1 MTAGDRRRAG
11 ARVRAASAWARSHP
25 GMVLLLATPVVVFG
39 VSQLFGR
46 VFVDGDNLLQNL
58 PLRVLVG
65 SDLRHGVLPLWN
77 PYLSSGTPL
86 LAGFN
91 AGAAYPATWLMA
103 LLPTFTAWTIGQALV
118 YDVAVAGMYLF
129 LRRQTIGPTAAT
141 FGAATFA
148 FAGFMTAQMVHIDLI
163 EGAAWLPWM
172 ALAVHG
178 LTDPVGHDD
187 PPDRHPP
194 DRHSSDWPPRSAGHR
209 TRGWIALL
217 AVSVGLSILT
227 GGAES
232 IIDSGVLVAV
242 YGVGRLVTM
251 GCFDREH
258 RRALVSSVL
267 SIAAGVAGSLA
278 LGAAQWLPGAAFSS
292 HSQRSVA
299 TFSFFTSGSLP
310 ARLLTLLASP
320 FVLGTN
326 QAQPGYYAGPYNF
339 EEVSS
344 YMGILALI
352 AACSLFLRKWRTRPE
367 ARHWWVWYV
376 IMAVGLLSA
385 LGGQTPFGHLLFLVP
400 EIRSERLLSRNLL
413 LVDFSLAVLLGWW
426 AHLLLGDHRKAG
438 ATVYRSIA
446 SRWRHGRR
454 SELAVTCA
462 PLALITAVCVFLW
475 AGGPLLYRFL
485 QIQFAVDSGARHR
498 VAVLVTVGVL
508 IAAAA
513 TWTVLSEARLTA
525 RQLRW
530 LLAGILAVDLIV
542 FNVFV
547 IRSPITETATRPQA
561 ATAGTLRSLVG
572 DGRFIIY
579 DPDQFDTGQLYAL
592 GQTDLNVYDGLPSG
606 QGYTALTD
614 GDYYDATGAHYQE
627 DLDPAT
633 LAGTTWDDLNA
644 TTLLSLPGYFVTPVD
659 PTSPTDVPFPPHPA
673 VYNSAPVPRVDS
685 YRLATGESHRWYFG
699 GVLTV
704 DSVTVP
710 VLDGS
715 PADLRVGLV
724 TTSGGVRWLPTTTTT
739 DTGAGG
745 HRSLEARLPRPTQA
759 GGVIV
764 ESTGPGRPEVG
775 VPIVDT
781 AEAGTVALDGRMQ
794 FGVTS
799 PHWVFT
805 GTLGPFGVFHNSR
818 ARGWAQVRAPTGGA
832 PPTGST
838 VTAEA
843 TGEDGRQQITV
854 HTTGP
859 AVLVRSE
866 TWSAG
871 WRATVQSLGS
881 DKPGPEPASVVAT
894 GVLQAVALP
903 NPGDY
908 LVTFTYSST
917 PAVVGLLVSGA
928 ATAALGVWACV
939 DCLGAIRRRRRRMA
953 APSPEVSPD

>member
-1 MTAGDRRRAG
+1 MTARDRRRTAAPVAA
-11 ARVRAASAWARSHP
+11 ARAWARSHP
-25 GMVLLLATPVVVFG
+25 GMVLLLVAPVVVFVG
-39 VSQLFGR
+39 TQLFGR
-46 VFVDGDNLLQNL
+46 VFVDGDNFLQNL

-65 SDLRHGVLPLWN
+65 RDLRHGVLPLWN

-103 LLPTFTAWTIGQALV
+103 VLPMFTAWTIGQVLV

-129 LRRQTIGPTAAT
+129 LRRQTITPTAAT

-148 FAGFMTAQMVHIDLI
+148 FGGFMTAQMVHIDLI

-178 LTDPVGHDD
+178 LTQPTPTDC
-187 PPDRHPP
+187 
-194 DRHSSDWPPRSAGHR
+194 SPRSAGRR
-209 TRGWIALL
+209 TRGWMAIL

-232 IIDSGVLVAV
+232 IIDSAVLLAV
-242 YGVGRLVTM
+242 YWVGRLVTM
-251 GCFDREH
+251 GYLDRAR
-258 RRALVSSVL
+258 RRALASSVL
-267 SIAAGVAGSLA
+267 LTAAGVAGGLA

-310 ARLLTLLASP
+310 TQLLTLLASP

-326 QAQPGYYAGPYNF
+326 QARPSYYAGPYNF

-344 YMGILALI
+344 YVGILALI

-385 LGGQTPFGHLLFLVP
+385 LGGQTPFGRLLFLVP
-400 EIRSERLLSRNLL
+400 EIRNERLLSRNLL

-438 ATVYRSIA
+438 ATSYRSIA

-454 SELAVTCA
+454 SELVVTCA

-485 QIQFAVDSGARHR
+485 QLQSAVDSEARHR

-513 TWTVLSEARLTA
+513 TWSVLSEARLTA

-530 LLAGILAVDLIV
+530 LLAAILAIDLIV
-542 FNVFV
+542 FDVFV
-547 IRSPITETATRPQA
+547 IRSPITETATRPHA
-561 ATAGTLRSLVG
+561 ATAATLRSLVG
-572 DGRFIIY
+572 GGRFIIY

-592 GQTDLNVYDGLPSG
+592 GQTDLNVYDDLPSG

-614 GDYYDATGAHYQE
+614 GAYYDATGAHYQE
-627 DLDPAT
+627 DLNPAT

-644 TTLLSLPGYFVTPVD
+644 TTLLSLPGYFVTRVD
-659 PTSPTDVPFPPHPA
+659 PTSPTNLPFPAHPA
-673 VYNSAPVPRVDS
+673 VYNSAPVPSVDS
-685 YRLATGESHRWYFG
+685 YRLASGAGHRWYFG

-704 DSVTVP
+704 KSITVP

-715 PADLRVGLV
+715 PADLRLGLV
-724 TTSGGVRWLPTTTTT
+724 TPTGGVRWLPPATTS
-739 DTGAGG
+739 DPVDGG
-745 HRSLEARLPRPTQA
+745 HRSLDATLARPIRA

-764 ESTGPGRPEVG
+764 ESSGGRPEVG
-775 VPIVDT
+775 VPVVDT
-781 AEAGTVALDGRMQ
+781 AEAGAVALNGRMQ

-805 GTLGPFGVFHNSR
+805 GTLGSFGVFHNSR
-818 ARGWAQVRAPTGGA
+818 ARGWAQVRAPAGGA
-832 PPTGST
+832 PPAGST
-838 VTAEA
+838 VTAMA
-843 TGEDGRQQITV
+843 TGEDGRLQITV

-859 AVLVRSE
+859 TVLVRSE
-866 TWSAG
+866 SWSAG
-871 WRATVQSLGS
+871 WRATVQSVGS
-881 DKPGPEPASVVAT
+881 DSTGPGPERPVSVAAT

-903 NPGDY
+903 DPGDY
-908 LVTFTYSST
+908 LVTFTYSAT

-928 ATAALGVWACV
+928 AAAALVAWAFL
-939 DCLGAIRRRRRRMA
+939 DCLGAIRHRRRRTA
-953 APSPEVSPD
+953 APPAEVSPD